1 MGELSSMNHVP
12 RPDRTALVVDDDPFV
27 VSALAELLEEEGF
40 DVHTATNG
48 FSAMRRAIEVRP
60 LVILLDLALP
70 ERSGTELLDDLRAE
84 PATHDVAI
92 VVVTGNAD
100 VLSEAHIAECDGV
113 ICKPFD
119 VSELLQTINRAVQ
132 RAASRRAEV
141 APVAA
146 VSHLTPALR
155 ARQPASGRRARGR
168 R

>member
-1 MGELSSMNHVP
+1 MNHAP

-48 FSAMRRAIEVRP
+48 FSAMRRAVEVRP

-70 ERSGTELLDDLRAE
+70 ERSGAELLDDLRAE

-92 VVVTGNAD
+92 VVVTGNAES
-100 VLSEAHIAECDGV
+100 LSEAHIAETDGV
-113 ICKPFD
+113 ITKPFE
-119 VSELLQTINRAVQ
+119 VSDLLQTINRAAQ
-132 RAASRRAEV
+132 RAAIRRAEV

-146 VSHLTPALR
+146 LSHSTPALR
-155 ARQPASGRRARGR
+155 TRQPASGRHSHGR